1 MKTPENLAEVMGRLN
16 EAADLM
22 KSAALATDRNPLT
35 KAVGIRLSKMSDEPE
50 SYSRYIGAYF
60 GQPEGR
66 T

>member
-1 MKTPENLAEVMGRLN
+1 MKTPENLAEVIGRLN

-22 KSAALATDRNPLT
+22 KSAALAADRNPAT
-35 KAVGIRLSKMSDEPE
+35 KPAGIRLSKMSDEAE
-50 SYSRYIGAYF
+50 SYGRYLGAYF